1 MMGFINK
8 TGKFLWNSRHFLLI
22 ACSLCVITPLTGQ
35 PGLISEN
42 EFDSLENK
50 LHHLEG
56 TEKVDLLLNLS
67 QTMWFQSF
75 DKSLNYAA
83 RGYQLAK
90 ELNYREGMADALNRI
105 GNIDYLLGNYDNVF
119 DLYSQAAEIA
129 ISMDDYRR
137 MGTYLNN
144 IGLLYRELA
153 RHDSAEVYLL
163 KSLEAKEAY
172 GDKELLISTLN
183 NLGVLYRDIS
193 KHDLS
198 MIYFNRQLEILEEN
212 RSINRLP
219 LIHRQIGEV
228 LHLQECYPES
238 LIHFFKSLEYAQ
250 DIADNES
257 IAQSYYY
264 IAKSCFATEDYDDAL
279 EYLDKSIELAKTL
292 KSQTLL
298 RNNYHLLYGYHKQ
311 TGRYQDALEYLT
323 LYNELKDSL
332 QKQYSTTRYNQL
344 ERVFDIKHHNS
355 RIDLQQKE
363 NRIQQLQIGRHENL
377 EIFLIITVLMLVLFM
392 LIAVYRYRQIQRTHH
407 LLKQKIS
414 ELEKTN
420 GKLRLSALS
429 LEQLNATKNR
439 FFSIIAHDLKNPFN
453 ALLGFS
459 EIITTNFNNLQKHE
473 IREYISIVHQSSRNL
488 FKLLENL
495 LKWSAAQTGTMRF
508 LPEKFDLVSLINS
521 EILFH
526 RISALKKQI
535 TISNNLP
542 EELIVNSDK
551 LLLSSVIRNLTDNAI
566 KFTRPGG
573 TVGISA
579 RENGREVIV
588 EIDDSGI
595 GIPEEMQKKLFKI
608 DSDISRKGTNK
619 EEGSGLGLILCKE
632 LLEKAGGSIGLK
644 NKPGTGSCFWFT
656 LPRRPD
662 N

>member
-1 MMGFINK
+1 MKGFIII
-8 TGKFLWNSRHFLLI
+8 GKFLWNSRHFLLI
-22 ACSLCVITPLTGQ
+22 AGSLLVMTPLMGQ
-35 PGLISEN
+35 PHLISEK
-42 EFDSLENK
+42 ESDSLENK
-50 LHHLEG
+50 LHLLEG
-56 TEKVDLLLNLS
+56 TEKVDLLLDMS
-67 QTMWFQSF
+67 QTMWFQNF
-75 DKSLNYAA
+75 DKSLDYAT

-119 DLYSQAAEIA
+119 DLYNQAAEIA

-137 MGTYLNN
+137 MGIYLNN

-153 RHDSAEVYLL
+153 RHDSAEVYLM
-163 KSLEAKEAY
+163 KSLKAKEEY
-172 GDKELLISTLN
+172 GDKELIISTLN
-183 NLGVLYRDIS
+183 NLGVLYRDITR
-193 KHDLS
+193 HDLS
-198 MIYFNRQLEILEEN
+198 LIYFNRQLEILEESS
-212 RSINRLP
+212 SIKRLP
-219 LIHRQIGEV
+219 LMHRQIGEV
-228 LHLQECYPES
+228 LHLQESYPES
-238 LIHFFKSLEYAQ
+238 LIHFYKSLEYAR
-250 DIADNES
+250 DIADDES

-264 IAKSCFATEDYDDAL
+264 IAKSCFATEDVDDAL
-279 EYLDKSIELAKTL
+279 EYLDKSMELSKTL
-292 KSQTLL
+292 KSQSLL

-311 TGRYQDALEYLT
+311 TGRYQAALEYLT

-344 ERVFDIKHHNS
+344 ERVFDIKHQSS
-355 RIDLQQKE
+355 RIELQQKE

-377 EIFLIITVLMLVLFM
+377 EIFLIIMVFMLVLFM
-392 LIAVYRYRQIQRTHH
+392 LIAVYRYSLIQKTNR

-429 LEQLNATKNR
+429 LEQINATKNR

-459 EIITTNFNNLQKHE
+459 EIITTNFNQLQEHE

-495 LKWSAAQTGTMRF
+495 LKWSASQTGTMRF

-526 RISALKKQI
+526 RISAFKKQI

-542 EELIVNSDK
+542 DELIVYSDK

-573 TVGISA
+573 IVGISA
-579 RENGREVIV
+579 QKTGREIIV

-595 GIPEEMQKKLFKI
+595 GIPDEMQKKLFKI

-619 EEGSGLGLILCKE
+619 EEGGGLGLILCKE
-632 LLEKAGGSIGLK
+632 LLEKAGGTIGLK
-644 NKPGTGSCFWFT
+644 SKVGKGSCFWFT
-656 LPRRPD
+656 LPCKS
-662 N
+662 